1 MQVIIFDKPYNKQV
15 TLTKEQSVHIPRI
28 GERVFVFN
36 YTPTPYIRDILSKLL
51 HCDVL
56 DIFVKYA
63 DKLEITNGLI
73 TIKEYKQE
81 V

>member
-36 YTPTPYIRDILSKLL
+36 YTPTPY
-51 HCDVL
+51 V
-56 DIFVKYA
+56 
-63 DKLEITNGLI
+63 TNVIYDYTRNIIIVELNG
-73 TIKEYKQE
+73 E
-81 V
+81 